1 MEIYH
6 PKFDELLREMRRVRR
21 EKKRNRLLW
30 GLGIFLVLSL
40 AAGWFVFNRYYTLAV
55 MRGPAMGETLPD
67 GALVLVRRTPEEGYR
82 RGDILLYERDEGW
95 QMKRMLAGPEDRV
108 VLSPYSE
115 NPIRVN
121 GEELQEP
128 YTVGR
133 TADAGVSTRRLTLE
147 SNEYFVAGDQR
158 SLSVDSRNR
167 DYGTIAKESIVGRAD
182 FILWPIYLIGEVN
195 GGEYRPNSEGGSAS
209 PETPE
214 GTESTEAEAEETGT
228 PEETA
233 APAETDAAAGNGV
246 SSETDR
252 PADADPAAEAAA
264 SGEPEASK
272 KPEVASETA
281 APGMAKS
288 ADGASETQAPK
299 ESPAA
304 EKGAGE

>member
-30 GLGIFLVLSL
+30 GFGIFLVLSL
-40 AAGWFVFNRYYTLAV
+40 AAGWFVFNRYYTLAS
-55 MRGPAMGETLPD
+55 MHGPAMGETLPD

-158 SLSVDSRNR
+158 SPPGPGSKVLSNR
-167 DYGTIAKESIVGRAD
+167 PG
-182 FILWPIYLIGEVN
+182 PH
-195 GGEYRPNSEGGSAS
+195 
-209 PETPE
+209 
-214 GTESTEAEAEETGT
+214 
-228 PEETA
+228 
-233 APAETDAAAGNGV
+233 
-246 SSETDR
+246 
-252 PADADPAAEAAA
+252 DPALF
-264 SGEPEASK
+264 PQ
-272 KPEVASETA
+272 
-281 APGMAKS
+281 KS
-288 ADGASETQAPK
+288 Q
-299 ESPAA
+299 
-304 EKGAGE
+304 

>member
-1 MEIYH
+1 MH
-6 PKFDELLREMRRVRR
+6 
-21 EKKRNRLLW
+21 
-30 GLGIFLVLSL
+30 
-40 AAGWFVFNRYYTLAV
+40 
-55 MRGPAMGETLPD
+55 GPAMGETLPD

-195 GGEYRPNSEGGSAS
+195 GGEYLPNSEGSSVPSEA
-209 PETPE
+209 PE

-233 APAETDAAAGNGV
+233 APAETDA
-246 SSETDR
+246 
-252 PADADPAAEAAA
+252 PADEAT
-264 SGEPEASK
+264 EAQK
-272 KPEVASETA
+272 
-281 APGMAKS
+281 
-288 ADGASETQAPK
+288 PK